1 MRIAF
6 DVNGVLRDTF
16 LKSEQIYQKFYIDEF
31 DREKTSSFNEE
42 TEEFEEDKIDDEEFE
57 YSLNLPV
64 TSLDNL
70 EQHFR
75 FPNKEDL
82 FNFFYI
88 DFPMQIFGHAPSIS
102 ANTFNVLNEIYEELR
117 DEHDIIIVSDEMQK
131 SKPATL
137 FFLSKYGVLIEKI
150 LFFSKVTQKTVWKE
164 FDILVTAN
172 PDLIKSK
179 RKNKIIVKYQT
190 TYNENLEA
198 DYTIEKLEDLVGL
211 YEELKLKKNDD

>member
-70 EQHFR
+70 EQHFK

-88 DFPMQIFGHAPSIS
+88 DFPMQIFGHAPSVS
-102 ANTFNVLNEIYEELR
+102 GNTFNNLNEIYEELR
-117 DEHDIIIVSDEMQK
+117 DDHDIMVVSDEMQK

-137 FFLSKYGVLIEKI
+137 FFLSKYGCLVEKI
-150 LFFSKVTQKTVWKE
+150 KFYSNITINSMWDEV
-164 FDILVTAN
+164 DILVTAN
-172 PDLIKSK
+172 PNLINNPPKGK
-179 RKNKIIVKYQT
+179 TIVKYQT
-190 TYNENLEA
+190 TYNQNIVAEN
-198 DYTIEKLEDLVGL
+198 TISDVGEFKKLYKKLN
-211 YEELKLKKNDD
+211 LK

>member
-6 DVNGVLRDTF
+6 DINGVLRDTF

-42 TEEFEEDKIDDEEFE
+42 TKEFEEDKINDEEFE

-64 TSLDNL
+64 TSLDKL
-70 EQHFR
+70 EEHFK

-137 FFLSKYGVLIEKI
+137 FFLSKYGCLVEKI
-150 LFFSKVTQKTVWKE
+150 KFYSNITIDSMWDEVDVV
-164 FDILVTAN
+164 ITAN
-172 PDLIKSK
+172 PNLIKNSDDSK
-179 RKNKIIVKYQT
+179 TVVKFET
-190 TYNENLEA
+190 TYNQ
-198 DYTIEKLEDLVGL
+198 DIESEYSIKSIKEFKDL
-211 YEELKLKKNDD
+211 YIKLKLK

>member
-42 TEEFEEDKIDDEEFE
+42 TEEFEEDKINDEDFE

-70 EQHFR
+70 EEHFK
-75 FPNKEDL
+75 FPDKDDL

-88 DFPMQIFGHAPSIS
+88 DFPMQIFGHAPSVS
-102 ANTFNVLNEIYEELR
+102 ANTFNILNEIYEELR
-117 DEHDIIIVSDEMQK
+117 DDHEILVVSDEIQK

-137 FFLSKYGVLIEKI
+137 FFLSKYGCLVEKI
-150 LFFSKVTQKTVWKE
+150 KFYSNITINNMWNEV
-164 FDILVTAN
+164 DILITAN
-172 PDLIKSK
+172 PNLIKNPLSGK
-179 RKNKIIVKYQT
+179 TIVKYET
-190 TYNENLEA
+190 SYNKDVKS
-198 DYTIEKLEDLVGL
+198 DYTIKDLKEIKEL
-211 YEELKLKKNDD
+211 YEKLKLK

>member
-42 TEEFEEDKIDDEEFE
+42 TEEFEEDKINDEYFE

-70 EQHFR
+70 EEHFK
-75 FPNKEDL
+75 FPNKDDL

-88 DFPMQIFGHAPSIS
+88 DFPMQIFGHAPSVN
-102 ANTFNVLNEIYEELR
+102 ANTFNILNEIYEELR
-117 DEHDIIIVSDEMQK
+117 DDHEILVVSDEIQK

-137 FFLSKYGVLIEKI
+137 FFLSKYGCLVEKI
-150 LFFSKVTQKTVWKE
+150 KFYSNITINDMWNEV
-164 FDILVTAN
+164 DILITAN
-172 PDLIKSK
+172 PNLIKNPLSGK
-179 RKNKIIVKYQT
+179 TIVKYET
-190 TYNENLEA
+190 SYNEDVKSN
-198 DYTIEKLEDLVGL
+198 YTIKDLKEIKEL
-211 YEELKLKKNDD
+211 YEKLKLK

>member
-42 TEEFEEDKIDDEEFE
+42 TEEFEEDKINDEYFE

-70 EQHFR
+70 EEHFK
-75 FPNKEDL
+75 FPNKDDL

-88 DFPMQIFGHAPSIS
+88 DFPMQIFGHAPSVS
-102 ANTFNVLNEIYEELR
+102 ANTFNILNEIYEELR
-117 DEHDIIIVSDEMQK
+117 DDHEILVVSDEIQK

-137 FFLSKYGVLIEKI
+137 FFLSKYGCLVEKI
-150 LFFSKVTQKTVWKE
+150 KFYSNITINDMWNEV
-164 FDILVTAN
+164 DIFITAN
-172 PDLIKSK
+172 PNLIKNPLSGK
-179 RKNKIIVKYQT
+179 TIVKYET
-190 TYNENLEA
+190 SYNEDIKS
-198 DYTIEKLEDLVGL
+198 DYTIKDLKEIKEL
-211 YEELKLKKNDD
+211 YEKLKLK

>member
-42 TEEFEEDKIDDEEFE
+42 TEEFE

-70 EQHFR
+70 EEHFK
-75 FPNKEDL
+75 FPNKDDL

-88 DFPMQIFGHAPSIS
+88 DFPMQIFGHAPSVS
-102 ANTFNVLNEIYEELR
+102 ANTFNILNEIYEELR
-117 DEHDIIIVSDEMQK
+117 DDHDVLVISDEIQK

-137 FFLSKYGVLIEKI
+137 FFLSKYGCLVEKI
-150 LFFSKVTQKTVWKE
+150 KFYSNITINDMWNEV
-164 FDILVTAN
+164 DILITAN
-172 PDLIKSK
+172 PNLIKNPLSGK
-179 RKNKIIVKYQT
+179 TIVKYET
-190 TYNENLEA
+190 SYNEDVKS
-198 DYTIEKLEDLVGL
+198 DYTIKDLKEIKEL
-211 YEELKLKKNDD
+211 YEKLKLK

>member
-42 TEEFEEDKIDDEEFE
+42 TEEFEEDKINDEHFE

-70 EQHFR
+70 EEHFK
-75 FPNKEDL
+75 FPNKDDL

-88 DFPMQIFGHAPSIS
+88 DFPMQIFGHAPSVS
-102 ANTFNVLNEIYEELR
+102 ANTFNILNEIYEELR
-117 DEHDIIIVSDEMQK
+117 DDHDVLVVSDEIQK

-137 FFLSKYGVLIEKI
+137 FFLSKYGCLVEKI
-150 LFFSKVTQKTVWKE
+150 KFYSNITINDMWNEV
-164 FDILVTAN
+164 DILITAN
-172 PDLIKSK
+172 PNLIKNPLSGK
-179 RKNKIIVKYQT
+179 TIVKYET
-190 TYNENLEA
+190 SYNEDVKS
-198 DYTIEKLEDLVGL
+198 DYTIKDLKEIKEL
-211 YEELKLKKNDD
+211 YEKLKLK

>member
-1 MRIAF
+1 MRMAF

-42 TEEFEEDKIDDEEFE
+42 TEEFEEDKINDEDFE

-70 EQHFR
+70 EEHFK
-75 FPNKEDL
+75 FPNKDDL

-88 DFPMQIFGHAPSIS
+88 DFPMQIFGHAPSVS
-102 ANTFNVLNEIYEELR
+102 SNTFNILNEIYEELR
-117 DEHDIIIVSDEMQK
+117 DNHEVLVVSDEIQK

-137 FFLSKYGVLIEKI
+137 FFLSKYGCLVEKI
-150 LFFSKVTQKTVWKE
+150 KFYSNITINDMWNEV
-164 FDILVTAN
+164 DILITAN
-172 PDLIKSK
+172 PNLIKNPLSGK
-179 RKNKIIVKYQT
+179 TIVKYET
-190 TYNENLEA
+190 SYNKDVKS
-198 DYTIEKLEDLVGL
+198 DYTIKDLKEIKEL
-211 YEELKLKKNDD
+211 YEKLKLK